1 MHDSHHDDQP
11 HRPLA
16 PVAGELITDYRER
29 LARRKAEAAER
40 SAVELA
46 EQTSAR
52 NSATD
57 RIRIWERRHGLPLP
71 TRAAHPL
78 LQVVANATGL
88 PLAAVEEEQR
98 LRRQPAP
105 AQPVLAEVVVDAVA
119 VAIEAP
125 LPPGK

>member
-1 MHDSHHDDQP
+1 MHDSRHDDQP

-16 PVAGELITDYRER
+16 PMAGELITDYRER

-52 NSATD
+52 TSATD

-78 LQVVANATGL
+78 LQVVATATGL

-98 LRRQPAP
+98 LRRLPPEDRLPA
-105 AQPVLAEVVVDAVA
+105 VEAVA
-119 VAIEAP
+119 EAFT
-125 LPPGK
+125 PGK